1 MRKSISMITGWSVK
15 PEKVLRDIFVSTTWN
30 DRTGRSTIRLRTKSI
45 SGLTQSKPHTLRQGF
60 DMGKIEI
67 VAYMGSQD
75 LVFCKDHERLITET
89 KMVNIEGTRTKEA
102 GS

>member
-1 MRKSISMITGWSVK
+1 
-15 PEKVLRDIFVSTTWN
+15 
-30 DRTGRSTIRLRTKSI
+30 
-45 SGLTQSKPHTLRQGF
+45 
-60 DMGKIEI
+60 MGKIEI

-75 LVFCKDHERLITET
+75 LVFCKDHERLRLITET